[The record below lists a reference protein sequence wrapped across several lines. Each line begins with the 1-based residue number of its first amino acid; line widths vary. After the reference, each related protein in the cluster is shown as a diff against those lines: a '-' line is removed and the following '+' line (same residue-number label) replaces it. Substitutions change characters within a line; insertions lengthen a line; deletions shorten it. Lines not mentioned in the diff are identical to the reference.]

1 METVLI
7 VVHLLIVIALCGVVL
22 LQRSEGG
29 GLGMG
34 SSPSAFMSGRG
45 QANLLTKITAIL
57 GTAFFITSM
66 ALAVMAARGRAPS
79 SPLDNIAPP
88 PPSTQGGTVPAA
100 PPGAPNVLDQLR
112 QMQGGQNQQP
122 GPQRP

>member
-7 VVHLLIVIALCGVVL
+7 VIHLLIVIALCGVVL

-45 QANLLTKITAIL
+45 QANLLTRMTAIL
-57 GTAFFITSM
+57 GAAFFVTSLVLGVI
-66 ALAVMAARGRAPS
+66 ASRGRAPS
-79 SPLDNIAPP
+79 SVLDNAAPP
-88 PPSTQGGTVPAA
+88 PPSTSTPAA
-100 PPGAPNVLDQLR
+100 PPAAPNVLDQLR
-112 QMQGGQNQQP
+112 QQQGGSTP
-122 GPQRP
+122 R